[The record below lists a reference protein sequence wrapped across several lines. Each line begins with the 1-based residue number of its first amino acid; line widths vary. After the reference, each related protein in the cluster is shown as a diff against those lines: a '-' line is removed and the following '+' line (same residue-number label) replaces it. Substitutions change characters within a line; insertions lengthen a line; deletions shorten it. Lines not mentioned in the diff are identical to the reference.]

1 MRAPVDGL
9 NLVLHDAT
17 VLDVELGPDDLTCD
31 IPPELAN
38 QIRPRFPEM
47 SRERLSPPGWLRRLG
62 RSHRA
67 TGRCRGRPTV
77 GKDPQVVRKRRV
89 DVVTKDD
96 STSSEMAAL
105 PGDRR
110 AKVTADVQRPNGR
123 VVTVR
128 FLIFR
133 NADLG
138 DVIARAEVVGG
149 GVCVANHVVWPAR
162 RQAPGWLVARDV
174 LANPGDSGGQRPGAR
189 SPGIER
195 DPSASEWRPLYHS
208 RPLRLLRTLL
218 RL

>member
-62 RSHRA
+62 RSHGA

-96 STSSEMAAL
+96 STSSEIAAL

-138 DVIARAEVVGG
+138 VSS
-149 GVCVANHVVWPAR
+149 PAR
-162 RQAPGWLVARDV
+162 RWWAVVCASPTTLCGRHDARPPDGWWRAMCWPIREIRAVNGRARDH
-174 LANPGDSGGQRPGAR
+174 LASSGIQARVSGAPSTTPG
-189 SPGIER
+189 
-195 DPSASEWRPLYHS
+195 L
-208 RPLRLLRTLL
+208 
-218 RL
+218 